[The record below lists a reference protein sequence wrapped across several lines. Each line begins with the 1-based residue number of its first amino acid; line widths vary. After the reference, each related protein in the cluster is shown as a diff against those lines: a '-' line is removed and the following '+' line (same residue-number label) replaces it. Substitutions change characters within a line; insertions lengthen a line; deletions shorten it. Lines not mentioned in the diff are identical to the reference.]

1 MPKNSG
7 IYRVEAINQYGCKA
21 IDETAIEV
29 TNYYNIYIPN
39 VFTPNADGNN
49 DEFLVYG
56 TGITE
61 LQMDIFDRWGEK
73 LYTSTDQLKGW
84 NGYYLDV
91 LCKNDVY
98 VYLIT
103 FKTIDGKKHTKTG
116 HVTIL
121 K

>member
-21 IDETAIEV
+21 IDETAIEI

-61 LQMDIFDRWGEK
+61 LQMEIFDRWGEK
-73 LYTSTDQLKGW
+73 LYTSNDQLKGW
-84 NGYYLDV
+84 NGSYLDV

-98 VYLIT
+98 VYLII